1 MAAAGLDAILDL
13 TLRKDLTHANWSEFR
28 VHPSAFSQ
36 RNLVLD
42 FTNWRVLI
50 LQDFFVQKRRQTR
63 ANLKQNGGEKAIRS
77 DWVLTLTTQDFQLH
91 VEHSPQLSFALNR
104 KSYTNH

>member
-1 MAAAGLDAILDL
+1 MEAAQRQSGAAMAAAGLDAILDL
-13 TLRKDLTHANWSEFR
+13 TLRKDLTHANWCGFR

-50 LQDFFVQKRRQTR
+50 LQDFFCAKTTAGAGEFEAKWRR
-63 ANLKQNGGEKAIRS
+63 ES
-77 DWVLTLTTQDFQLH
+77 DKERLGSDSDNARLPTPH
-91 VEHSPQLSFALNR
+91 
-104 KSYTNH
+104 